1 MVLPYFTALVFG
13 TMLPG
18 LNLTEYAHHYDNVHI
33 PLVKSLTGPNF
44 PAVHTR
50 HYFGGNPAFVNAS
63 YPVNWNSMA
72 TMEFRDQ
79 AHALTFLN
87 IIGQPAAKA
96 KIEEDEHLFMAHAP
110 RTTQYE
116 HKGQPEVDWYDDLK

>member
-1 MVLPYFTALVFG
+1 MVLPYFTAIVFG

-18 LNLTEYAHHYDNVHI
+18 INLTQYADHYDNVHI

-63 YPVNWNSMA
+63 YPVDWNSMA

-110 RTTQYE
+110 RTVIVGTD
-116 HKGQPEVDWYDDLK
+116 GSVSWP

>member
-1 MVLPYFTALVFG
+1 
-13 TMLPG
+13 
-18 LNLTEYAHHYDNVHI
+18 
-33 PLVKSLTGPNF
+33 
-44 PAVHTR
+44 
-50 HYFGGNPAFVNAS
+50 
-63 YPVNWNSMA
+63 MA

-110 RTTQYE
+110 RTVIVGT
-116 HKGQPEVDWYDDLK
+116 GGSVSWP